1 MGNIIVDQS
10 ANINLTME
18 EITTNTAAHAD
29 SLTPKFKQLL
39 ENDSAIVKSLLNYI
53 LTSEK
58 GSANG
63 VATLG
68 ADGKLL
74 QSQRPPDIVIPAA
87 SISQSGIVQLSS
99 SLTDSSENK
108 AATPKAIYDLKKHAD
123 DQLALKAPMN
133 SPTLT
138 GVPTVPTA
146 AAGTNNTQVAS
157 TAFVQEAIAPKAP
170 LASPVLT
177 GIPIAPTPITATDS
191 TQIATTAFVKT
202 NLKSKADIASPALT
216 GTPTAPTASTGSKST
231 QIATTAFVQSAL
243 DNYNRAGCKAAMS
256 SAQSGGNIYFQCGSL
271 SQNVGSYFE
280 VESIDIWGYALK
292 AKKDMYFIAHVNF
305 VYSASSAGRKRCG
318 ILKIY
323 TSTAY
328 LDLGESYNYSIGG
341 TASTACTVYGQI
353 AAGQHIVAY
362 TQGSSSDTVGT
373 EGTFLFVN
381 EL

>member
-170 LASPVLT
+170 LTNPALT
-177 GIPIAPTPITATDS
+177 GTPTAPTPATATNS
-191 TQIATTAFVKT
+191 TQIATTAFVKA
-202 NLKSKADIASPALT
+202 NLASKADIASPSLT

-231 QIATTAFVQSAL
+231 QIATTAFVQAAL
-243 DNYNRAGCKAAMS
+243 DNYKRAGCKATMS
-256 SAQSGGNIYFQCGSL
+256 SAQSGSNIYLQCNSITLNIGSF
-271 SQNVGSYFE
+271 FE
-280 VESIDIWGYALK
+280 VEAIATWGYALK
-292 AKKDMYFIAHVNF
+292 AKKDMYFMAHANF
-305 VYSASSAGRKRCG
+305 VYSASSAGRKTCG
-318 ILKIY
+318 ILIALPAGY
-323 TSTAY
+323 TNLGFSYKDST
-328 LDLGESYNYSIGG
+328 GG
-341 TASTACTVYGQI
+341 LMTTDFTVYGLVN
-353 AAGQHIVAY
+353 AGQHIVAY